1 MNKEVEEYLKN
12 VEEATEE
19 VVREAKPAAE
29 IDDQSSKSRA
39 STHYSVKPIR
49 KKNGRVYG
57 RWKQWVTAA
66 CHGHGLWG
74 YYDEASIVRIYDYP
88 KTCANGNKL
97 VVCEHN

>member
-12 VEEATEE
+12 VEEATEDI
-19 VVREAKPAAE
+19 VREAIPAGE
-29 IDDQSSKSRA
+29 IDAGSPGTRV

-49 KKNGRVYG
+49 KEHGRVYG
-57 RWKQWVTAA
+57 IWKPWVTSA

-74 YYDEASIVRIYDYP
+74 YYDEAAIVRLYDYP
-88 KTCANGNKL
+88 ETCANGNKL